1 MAYKM
6 CSLYTLTY
14 PLNEI
19 SRFVDDL
26 SAIFCQEALEIYK
39 LHFIFW
45 DVDTRNNFNTEL
57 HIHK

>member
-1 MAYKM
+1 M

-19 SRFVDDL
+19 SRFVDKF

-45 DVDTRNNFNTEL
+45 DVDTRNDFTTEL
-57 HIHK
+57 HIPK